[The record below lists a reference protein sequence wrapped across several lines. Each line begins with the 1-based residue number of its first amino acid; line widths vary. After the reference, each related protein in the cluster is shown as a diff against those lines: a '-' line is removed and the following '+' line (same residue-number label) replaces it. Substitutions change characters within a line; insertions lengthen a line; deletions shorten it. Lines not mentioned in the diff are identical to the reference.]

1 MLKKFVSL
9 ISRIKVKIIY
19 LSYDIREIILS
30 FFIKNQKEEFSNKKF
45 QLISIEE
52 FIIDDLKSIFSEK
65 LYTKISNKNNKMYLN
80 SNLPENIIQKLNST
94 LNYIDCNKVSE
105 QIIKNILMSIYNP
118 VKTVLNSNWKCIQV
132 RAWITKKNSSEKI
145 GPLKFH
151 TDGMPKSV
159 FKIMIFPE
167 SINKLNGSIELE
179 NEGILSW
186 SGPSALLFQNS
197 SLLHRS
203 IPGTDKDR
211 PVIELTIM
219 KNLTFNNNYKIGDI
233 NSTIP
238 LVCI

>member
-9 ISRIKVKIIY
+9 ISSIKVRIIY
-19 LSYDIREIILS
+19 LSYDIREIILG
-30 FFIKNQKEEFSNKKF
+30 FFIQKPKEEFSNKKF
-45 QLISIEE
+45 HLISIEE
-52 FIIDDLKSIFSEK
+52 FIKDDLKSIFSEK

-105 QIIKNILMSIYNP
+105 QIIKNILMNIYNP
-118 VKTVLNSNWKCIQV
+118 VKTTLNSNWKCIQV

-167 SINKLNGSIELE
+167 SINKSNGSIELE
-179 NEGILSW
+179 NEGVLSW